1 MEEVGAK
8 VVSLIKKLMRPNLKT
23 QMIRSG
29 KRNFQMEKYFKKDC
43 IKWKS
48 SSHEV
53 VNEL

>member
-23 QMIRSG
+23 QMVRSR
-29 KRNFQMEKYFKKDC
+29 KRNFQMENNFKKDC

-48 SSHEV
+48 SSHDIPSV
-53 VNEL
+53 